1 MDIRLRPEVE
11 EMIKRDVERG
21 TYESAQEFVEHA
33 VTLLHEQE
41 SWLAAHGSEIRAKIE
56 KGYAS
61 AERGDLLDE
70 ERVRAEMKKRKAAWQ
85 TEKRRA

>member
-11 EMIKRDVERG
+11 EMIKREVEG
-21 TYESAQEFVEHA
+21 GAYESAQEFVEHA

-41 SWLAAHGSEIRAKIE
+41 SWLATHGSEIRSKVE

-61 AERGDLLDE
+61 AQRGDLLAE
-70 ERVRAEMKKRKAAWQ
+70 ERVRAEMEKRKGAWQ